1 MKDLLHLLGRSHRSM
16 HEGSHVAIR
25 APMQSD
31 ITTEILLTSRVYQD
45 MKHDDRDELNGSQ
58 AAQLSAPILAMDTAV
73 VPKSK
78 PRQTA
83 ESHQTS
89 SSNPKAFFYM
99 IVDSARKT

>member
-45 MKHDDRDELNGSQ
+45 MKHDDRDE
-58 AAQLSAPILAMDTAV
+58 
-73 VPKSK
+73 PK
-78 PRQTA
+78 
-83 ESHQTS
+83 
-89 SSNPKAFFYM
+89 
-99 IVDSARKT
+99 